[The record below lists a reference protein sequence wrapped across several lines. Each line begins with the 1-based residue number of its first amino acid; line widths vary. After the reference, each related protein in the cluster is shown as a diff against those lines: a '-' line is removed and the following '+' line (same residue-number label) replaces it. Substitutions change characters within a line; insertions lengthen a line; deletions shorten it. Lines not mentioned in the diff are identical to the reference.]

1 MNGIP
6 NDTHPDVE
14 KMQILLLRQA
24 TMAKRFS
31 IMCSLSQTAISLA
44 RRAIKRANPDLSQ
57 RQLDVL
63 FVRYHY
69 GDELADRFQ
78 SYLEQRKNE
87 SS

>member
-14 KMQILLLRQA
+14 RLQIELLRQLSV
-24 TMAKRFS
+24 AKRLA
-31 IMCSLSQTAISLA
+31 IMHSLSQTAVFLS
-44 RRAIKRANPDLSQ
+44 RRAIQRANPGLSQ
-57 RQLDVL
+57 TELGIL

-69 GDELADRFQ
+69 GDELADKVQ
-78 SYLEQRKNE
+78 HYLEQRKNE